1 MDLIDGLDFK
11 IFYCNIYNI
20 NMGSHYSSD
29 DELAEINDLLKE
41 NDDSNISG
49 DSDETILSG
58 FSNLGVGERTP
69 PRTANRST
77 RQRLENSG
85 ISRTFNA
92 YEDGIDD
99 NLDSNALF
107 DFDAID
113 EVVGSEML
121 GELFAEI
128 SSMYHDENFQLFIEA
143 IFDEM
148 KKAIQMSPGETKLYR
163 NIIDYED
170 GVAIYADD
178 SDLLNKHEILFEL
191 KEILTIQRDDNI
203 RILNLKI
210 REQELEP
217 NRAIKKSK
225 QKVID
230 AYRLRIDL
238 FNRLI
243 KKCQNYHKRD
253 YSEMDREFISIR
265 GGKNKSKKNRKSNRK
280 TKKQFL
286 FNPNDPKKS
295 FDVYID
301 KNPRDTIPIK
311 YTTIK
316 DVQDT
321 INKLETLYKT
331 GKYPHK
337 RIWQVGMIMKVRLEA
352 MKKHKK
358 KLYPKAKNVTKR
370 FNLSNK
376 YFKFLKK
383 RSKESN
389 NKTRKSMKFKT

>member
-163 NIIDYED
+163 NMHVRDF
-170 GVAIYADD
+170 
-178 SDLLNKHEILFEL
+178 SDFAL
-191 KEILTIQRDDNI
+191 
-203 RILNLKI
+203 
-210 REQELEP
+210 
-217 NRAIKKSK
+217 
-225 QKVID
+225 
-230 AYRLRIDL
+230 
-238 FNRLI
+238 
-243 KKCQNYHKRD
+243 
-253 YSEMDREFISIR
+253 
-265 GGKNKSKKNRKSNRK
+265 
-280 TKKQFL
+280 
-286 FNPNDPKKS
+286 
-295 FDVYID
+295 
-301 KNPRDTIPIK
+301 
-311 YTTIK
+311 
-316 DVQDT
+316 
-321 INKLETLYKT
+321 
-331 GKYPHK
+331 
-337 RIWQVGMIMKVRLEA
+337 W
-352 MKKHKK
+352 
-358 KLYPKAKNVTKR
+358 
-370 FNLSNK
+370 
-376 YFKFLKK
+376 
-383 RSKESN
+383 ES
-389 NKTRKSMKFKT
+389 